1 MWTPRPTHASKRYDC
16 LLPTLA
22 CRCRG
27 AKSSMITFV
36 MLTGRSSVC
45 QFFYFLLLV
54 RRGYSFGQV
63 IRDELSNATVL
74 TVAHRLGTIIFYDR
88 VMVLKEGAILEY
100 DT

>member
-1 MWTPRPTHASKRYDC
+1 
-16 LLPTLA
+16 
-22 CRCRG
+22 
-27 AKSSMITFV
+27 MITFV
-36 MLTGRSSVC
+36 MLTGRSSVY